1 MKRISMM
8 DIYGFFQTSFR
19 KRRLNLFRDV
29 IRPTSLV
36 RILDVGGN
44 PQFWDDL
51 KVSVKITIL
60 NPDMLSEDL
69 VKKYSQFD
77 FIDADGCNMPYS
89 DKSFDIGFSNSAIEH
104 VGTYERQK
112 AFAAELRRGGSN
124 AQVAPPVSIVR
135 MARSFRRSGA
145 FGAFFHVESFHFNDL
160 GPQSQ
165 GKALF
170 DGLRKI
176 SWHFLK
182 RSVRRRKETR
192 RAGKIRW
199 IEIQ

>member
-112 AFAAELRRGGSN
+112 AFAAELRRVGCTLWVQTPAREFPVEPHLMTPFFQYFPRWLQRRTLRYFTIYGLMTKPTP
-124 AQVAPPVSIVR
+124 AQV
-135 MARSFRRSGA
+135 
-145 FGAFFHVESFHFNDL
+145 E
-160 GPQSQ
+160 
-165 GKALF
+165 
-170 DGLRKI
+170 
-176 SWHFLK
+176 
-182 RSVRRRKETR
+182 
-192 RAGKIRW
+192 
-199 IEIQ
+199 